1 MKDLPEHNDDLDPVA
16 FKRTLATR
24 LRDFTLSAASISP
37 VYAPRL
43 ASAVETLISR
53 HPFVSGPYVESLP
66 DFEKGESIAE
76 LVASGVL
83 CEAWK
88 PMGEKA
94 PALFERKLHLHQ
106 RAAIGRDENYLVA
119 TGTGSGKTE
128 AFLFPLIDALLRSG
142 PSKPGVKAILVYPLN
157 ALATDQMH
165 RISKLLFKELGNPGL
180 TLGRFTGQTSARA
193 GRAEI
198 EREISEAPSF
208 QSAFGYDEK
217 VPKNWL
223 LSRKEMLENPPD
235 ILITNYAMLEHILLL
250 PKNRALL
257 KGADL
262 QWIVLDELHT
272 YTGAQAIEVAFL
284 LRKLKAALDIPSNTL
299 KCVGTS
305 ASLDPSRKD
314 ELARFAEDLFGEPFG
329 GGSEAIITSKRE
341 LHPTLKIDKPIRSL
355 TAEQWIKLGE
365 GLAELKRD
373 GALHPDEAKNHVDDW
388 NDISG
393 GILDLA
399 DGSHLGSRLSEALSS
414 LAEVRQ
420 TALLLLPAENAGAKI
435 LPLDVLAAQIFP
447 DVAPDISTKA
457 MTALISI
464 AVLAVPSGVDGYPL
478 LPARYHI
485 SASATE
491 GILVGL
497 DPSNEESWATPEIGR
512 NGRDATDKTPAVWP
526 LLVCRSCGQPY
537 IEGYDDQVRILPSP
551 PRNGS
556 SKRIVLRLG
565 KSGTA
570 ATDDV
575 TDDVA
580 EVDLEYLNPVDGEI
594 MDGPADGVIELQ
606 VASTEEDDRDRKPYV
621 KKCVACGAGAGNYA
635 EPISHIHPGDE
646 AVSAMSAQAL
656 LEALPPREHSDGPM
670 GGRAL
675 LAFSDNRQDA
685 AFFAP
690 FFERTS
696 RLEAMRGAILD
707 SIRDEGEPMGIRD
720 LSDSVARRL
729 RKHKFALYDRRDL
742 ERPMKGDQFKDRL
755 LALIVAEMTL
765 AATGRISPEAFGLWQ
780 VSHTKLDQ
788 VIKKAQVELSSEKL
802 TALVPGTLKLILL
815 MMRQNRAINDL
826 GGIIDLSD
834 EAIWGRGRG
843 SIETSYDLDRTSEGK
858 RLRTLL
864 PAKPTTP
871 TRLTWVLSERLELSF
886 DETATLARACWNAL
900 SSRRAGILQ
909 KHKAGLVI
917 DLDGLQIEK
926 GRDRFQ
932 CEKCGRVAGF
942 DVAGVCLAFRCTG
955 ATKRVD
961 SHDSNTE
968 NYYIQ
973 RYQALPSAAIARE
986 HTAAIGPSLRNVIE
1000 GGFREG
1006 KFNLLSCTTTMEM
1019 GVDLGDLEAVICR
1032 NVPPGIANYQQR
1044 AGRAGRRAQAAP
1056 IALTIARG
1064 SRYDQATFSAFPEY
1078 LASMPSMPYISLDN
1092 ARFLRRHQVS
1102 CVLAS
1107 WLDTRLASSDRKG
1120 APRLRDVL
1128 ADRLDAEETR
1138 ALLHDL
1144 DTWLAS
1150 DQGKAALGRAKEMSK
1165 GLPAGTALQGSELVS
1180 HVRNEIGGWLD
1191 QVAGRWSSIQ
1201 HRYELAET
1209 EQASAETEEL
1219 KSRALGRMKWADGE
1233 KKRYLDRLLVESLSR
1248 AAVIP
1253 TYSFPVHSLTLEI
1266 VQHRDKQGPSEGEI
1280 ELSRDATLAI
1290 SEYAPGAE
1298 TVAAGRIWQSAGIA
1312 KRPSRV
1318 SGDAWLE
1325 EGFIRI
1331 CDACQ
1336 HVERVDEWDQLSE
1349 QCFGCGTTQLPKA
1362 RKYLEPI
1369 GFLTSYKDK
1378 AGGEPGVSRLRTR
1391 AVDEAR
1397 LLTRAPRDKM
1407 SKSDLARVTTF
1418 LAPSH
1423 GGVEGEEG
1431 RMVVVN
1437 RGPHGSGYFRCP
1449 RCEHAEAAPQ
1459 GSNFSKAEFPS
1470 KHFDPRTGDPCPVEA
1485 LKYPIDLAHIF
1496 TTDVRILRLSE
1507 AMTVPSDVKDGT
1519 AYTNDTLRGAAEA
1532 IRLAAADLLGTD
1544 PRDLRATFESG
1555 TDDYLIILAD
1565 STPGGAGYAR
1575 RLIDEPRYSAR
1586 RLLSKAL
1593 EILDCERGEKCQTSC
1608 VRCLNDYSNQA
1619 YWDRFNRHSSLKW
1632 LAAVLARST
1641 ARPDHVPAQAI
1652 PSDAPSGDA
1661 LSRYLRNRDQVV
1673 VVAKTLW
1680 GAETEENSIRSA
1692 QRLRDWLEA
1701 EPQRKA
1707 TVFCS
1712 APDEGN
1718 ANWLDRQIAA
1728 ILRPMEDAGR
1738 LTFPMM
1744 PHAVTKGAPRLTLFG
1759 NGDMEEL
1766 FDNEDHAAA
1775 LAGLGEG
1782 VIFRCTRAPS
1792 DTWAGR
1798 NAAKIIEA
1806 AKTKTSYLGALI
1818 DRLSIHRFRPGDV
1831 RNLEPVFSSL
1841 SGQLVRMTIE
1851 DPWCGARR
1859 HGRESL
1865 SKFIAQLQN
1874 LDINIGEL
1882 KVVWNSDNSDDSAS
1896 LQADDLRDEIERIY
1910 QGELI
1915 LDPKRRHEVRH
1926 FHDRVVYFDV
1936 DDTGESWRVDVSSGI
1951 DNLMSRTKECS
1962 IFIERTQ

>member
-1 MKDLPEHNDDLDPVA
+1 MKDLPEHSDDLDPVA

-37 VYAPRL
+37 VHAPRL
-43 ASAVETLISR
+43 AAAVENLISR
-53 HPFVSGPYVESLP
+53 HPFVSGPFVESLP

-76 LVASGVL
+76 LVVSGGLCASWQ
-83 CEAWK
+83 A
-88 PMGEKA
+88 MGEKA
-94 PALFERKLHLHQ
+94 PALYERKLHLHQ
-106 RAAIGRDENYLVA
+106 RAAIGRNENYLVA

-142 PSKPGVKAILVYPLN
+142 TGKPGVKAILVYPLN

-165 RISKLLFKELGNPGL
+165 RISKLLFKELGDPGI

-262 QWIVLDELHT
+262 QWVVLDELHT

-284 LRKLKAALDIPSNTL
+284 LRKLKAALNVKTNTL
-299 KCVGTS
+299 RCVGTS

-329 GGSEAIITSKRE
+329 GGSEAIITSRRK
-341 LHPTLKIDKPIRSL
+341 LHPSLKMDAATKSL

-365 GLAELKRD
+365 GLADLKRD
-373 GALHPDEAKNHVDDW
+373 GALHPNDAKDHVDDW
-388 NDISG
+388 NEISD
-393 GILDLA
+393 GILDLTA
-399 DGSHLGSRLSEALSS
+399 GPHLGSRLSEALSS
-414 LAEVRQ
+414 LSEVRQ
-420 TALLLLPAENAGAKI
+420 TAHLLLSAENAGAKI
-435 LPLDVLAAQIFP
+435 LPLAVLATQIFP
-447 DVAPDISTKA
+447 DIDPELSTKA
-457 MTALISI
+457 MTALISV

-497 DPSNEESWATPEIGR
+497 DPSNEESWTTPEIGR
-512 NGRDATDKTPAVWP
+512 IGRDATDKTPALWP

-537 IEGYDDQVRILPSP
+537 IEGFDDGARIAPTP
-551 PRNGS
+551 IRNGS
-556 SKRIVLRLG
+556 SQRIVLRLG
-565 KSGTA
+565 SSGTA

-575 TDDVA
+575 TDHIED
-580 EVDLEYLNPVDGEI
+580 VDLEYLNPVDGQI
-594 MDGPADGVIELQ
+594 MDGPDEGVMALQ
-606 VASTEEDDRDRKPYV
+606 RASTEEDDRDRKPYV
-621 KKCVACGAGAGNYA
+621 KNCLACGAGAGNYA
-635 EPISHIHPGDE
+635 EPISHMHPGDE
-646 AVSAMSAQAL
+646 AVSAMAAQAL

-670 GGRAL
+670 DGRAL

-696 RLEAMRGAILD
+696 RLEALRGAILD
-707 SIRDEGEPMGIRD
+707 SIRDEEEPMGVRD
-720 LSDSVARRL
+720 VADSVARRL

-780 VSHTKLDQ
+780 VSHAKLDQ
-788 VIKKAQVELSSEKL
+788 VIKKAQGELSSERL
-802 TALVPGTLKLILL
+802 TVLVPGTLQLILL

-826 GGIIDLSD
+826 GGMIDLSD
-834 EAIWGRGRG
+834 EAIWGKGRG
-843 SIETSYDLDRTSEGK
+843 SVETSYDLDRTSEGK
-858 RLRTLL
+858 RLRTIL
-864 PAKPTTP
+864 PSKPTTP
-871 TRLTWVLSERLELSF
+871 TRLTWVLSNRLELSF
-886 DETATLARACWNAL
+886 DKLAPLAKACWDAL

-926 GRDRFQ
+926 GHDRFQ
-932 CEKCGRVAGF
+932 CKKCGRVAAF
-942 DVAGVCLAFRCTG
+942 DLAGVCLAFRCTG
-955 ATKRVD
+955 VTKLVENLGSD
-961 SHDSNTE
+961 GE

-973 RYQALPSAAIARE
+973 RYQSLPSAAIARE

-1078 LASMPSMPYISLDN
+1078 LASLPSMPYISLDN

-1128 ADRLDAEETR
+1128 ADRLDTEETR
-1138 ALLHDL
+1138 TLLHDL
-1144 DTWLAS
+1144 DTWLA
-1150 DQGKAALGRAKEMSK
+1150 DDLGRAALERAKEMSK

-1180 HVRNEIGGWLD
+1180 HVRQEIGGWIE

-1209 EQASAETEEL
+1209 EQSAADTEES

-1266 VQHRDKQGPSEGEI
+1266 VQNRDKQGPDEGEI

-1312 KRPSRV
+1312 KRPSKV

-1407 SKSDLARVTTF
+1407 SKSDLAQVTTF

-1423 GGVEGEEG
+1423 GSVEGEEG

-1470 KHFDPRTGDPCPVEA
+1470 KHFDPRSSDPCPVET

-1507 AMTVPSDVKDGT
+1507 PMAIPSDVKDSV
-1519 AYTNDTLRGAAEA
+1519 AFINDTLRGTAEA

-1555 TDDYLIILAD
+1555 ADDYLVILAD

-1575 RLIDEPRYSAR
+1575 RLVDEPRYSAR

-1593 EILDCERGEKCQTSC
+1593 EILDCERGDKCQTSC

-1641 ARPDHVPAQAI
+1641 ARPDHVPVQAI

-1661 LSRYLRNRDQVV
+1661 LSRYLRNRDHVV
-1673 VVAKTLW
+1673 VVAKSLW
-1680 GAETEENSIRSA
+1680 GAEAEENAIKSA

-1701 EPQRKA
+1701 EPHRKA
-1707 TVFCS
+1707 TVFCTT
-1712 APDEGN
+1712 PDEGN
-1718 ANWLDRQIAA
+1718 ANWLDRQVAA
-1728 ILRPMEDAGR
+1728 ILRPMEDSGK
-1738 LTFPMM
+1738 LTFPTM
-1744 PHAVTKGAPRLTLFG
+1744 PEAVSKGAPRLTLFG

-1766 FDNEDHAAA
+1766 FDSEDHAAA

-1806 AKTKTSYLGALI
+1806 AKTKTSYLATLI
-1818 DRLSIHRFRPGDV
+1818 ERLSIHRFRPGDV
-1831 RNLEPVFSSL
+1831 RNLEPAFSSL

-1851 DPWCGARR
+1851 DPWCAARQ

-1865 SKFIAQLQN
+1865 SNFLAQLQR
-1874 LDINIGEL
+1874 LDISIGEL
-1882 KVVWNSDNSDDSAS
+1882 KVVWNSDNSDDSATF
-1896 LQADDLRDEIERIY
+1896 QASELRSEIERNY
-1910 QGELI
+1910 TGELI
-1915 LDPKRRHEVRH
+1915 MDSKRRHEVRH

-1936 DDTGESWRVDVSSGI
+1936 DGSGESWRVDISSGI

-1962 IFIERTQ
+1962 IFIERT